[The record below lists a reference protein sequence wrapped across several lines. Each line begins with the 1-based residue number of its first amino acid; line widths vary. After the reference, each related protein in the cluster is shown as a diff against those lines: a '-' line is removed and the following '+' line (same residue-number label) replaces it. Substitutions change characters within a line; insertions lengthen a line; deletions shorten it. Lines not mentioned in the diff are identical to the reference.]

1 MGSVVLT
8 RAAKCTVLE
17 KDSSVFDSL
26 MLLVGW
32 FLLLALPASAD
43 AGGAALLARRICRV
57 LSPTPVL
64 FRE

>member
-1 MGSVVLT
+1 
-8 RAAKCTVLE
+8 VLE
-17 KDSSVFDSL
+17 KDSSFFDSL

-32 FLLLALPASAD
+32 LLLLALPASAD

>member
-1 MGSVVLT
+1 LLPSVLCSKKIL
-8 RAAKCTVLE
+8 AF
-17 KDSSVFDSL
+17 FDSL

-32 FLLLALPASAD
+32 FLLMALPASAD
-43 AGGAALLARRICRV
+43 AGGAALLARRICRE